1 VIVQQDTSCSRE
13 SIRHTQKAVRDPSRS
28 FRLLGIRCGA
38 FLAHDFDSAKNVIAI
53 LHFEDL
59 SNLLGDSYSSPSNYF
74 CKEGYLFLVEF
85 HRHLLSH
92 RG

>member
-1 VIVQQDTSCSRE
+1 
-13 SIRHTQKAVRDPSRS
+13 
-28 FRLLGIRCGA
+28 
-38 FLAHDFDSAKNVIAI
+38 VIAI

-59 SNLLGDSYSSPSNYF
+59 SDLLGDGYSSPSNYF

-85 HRHLLSH
+85 HRHLLWH